1 MKPNYKNWVPKG
13 RVVRYLIETAV
24 CLIATIVFGAVGFTY
39 SLTWAIALFAVA
51 GAAAFAFALVSAF
64 LLNWHNVFSYDGKR
78 QLSKI
83 IIEGVA
89 KYVHIPDGG
98 KCLDVG
104 CGTGALPIAIAKKNR
119 NATVIGLDRLI
130 KIQPLFEDN
139 ARAEGVENVTFYPG
153 DAQQLPFKDETF
165 DVVVSNYV
173 YHKIPA
179 KDRQA
184 LLLETLRL
192 VKKGGTF
199 VIHDTFTENKFGD
212 MNLFIDKLKEM
223 GYEQVELI
231 DTTTKFMTEKEA
243 KSLYLS
249 GSAILYGKK

>member
-1 MKPNYKNWVPKG
+1 MSAHQP
-13 RVVRYLIETAV
+13 
-24 CLIATIVFGAVGFTY
+24 
-39 SLTWAIALFAVA
+39 AL
-51 GAAAFAFALVSAF
+51 LPS
-64 LLNWHNVFSYDGKR
+64 
-78 QLSKI
+78 
-83 IIEGVA
+83 
-89 KYVHIPDGG
+89 
-98 KCLDVG
+98 
-104 CGTGALPIAIAKKNR
+104 GALPIAIAKKNR